1 MSSSFFIY
9 LKSSVTQG
17 TRWSVLGF
25 WLIDQ
30 NIQHSPLDPS
40 HPKTTVWMKKPTG
53 STSLYVAYMH
63 TRALQFWMHP
73 NLLEQR
79 RHTHSHTQH
88 IETKPKQ
95 LICNMCII
103 FQWILPSSCL
113 GIGLCAKFSIKQCSL
128 AKALF
133 VTIGF
138 CQPTTDIIEVH
149 DFEYH
154 PMKELD
160 PPKLGKPTMF

>member
-1 MSSSFFIY
+1 MI
-9 LKSSVTQG
+9 
-17 TRWSVLGF
+17 GF
-25 WLIDQ
+25 RILIDWSKYSTFPSWSIAPQ
-30 NIQHSPLDPS
+30 NYRLNE
-40 HPKTTVWMKKPTG
+40 KTYWFNISVCSLHAHK
-53 STSLYVAYMH
+53 STSILNAPKLTRTKTAY
-63 TRALQFWMHP
+63 TLT
-73 NLLEQR
+73 
-79 RHTHSHTQH
+79 HTHTHTQH

-133 VTIGF
+133 FTIGF